1 MAGFYSGQPREF
13 LQTEYTVDLLD
24 VHDDYHLDLLRSTLT
39 RNIADSF
46 KGFRDEL
53 IKSLEA
59 SIPVHGD
66 GEC

>member
-1 MAGFYSGQPREF
+1 M
-13 LQTEYTVDLLD
+13 DLLD

>member
-1 MAGFYSGQPREF
+1 M
-13 LQTEYTVDLLD
+13 DLLD

-46 KGFRDEL
+46 NEFRDEL
-53 IKSLEA
+53 IKSLDA

-66 GEC
+66 GEY